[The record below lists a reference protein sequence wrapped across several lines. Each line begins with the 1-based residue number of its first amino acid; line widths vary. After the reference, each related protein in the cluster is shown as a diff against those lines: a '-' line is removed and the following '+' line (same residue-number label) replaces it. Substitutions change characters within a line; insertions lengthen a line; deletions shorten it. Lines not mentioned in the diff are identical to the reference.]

1 MTVIKGGGR
10 VRDGDLRHAWQVVER
25 ACCWWRYKA
34 RDWSAESGVWPRR
47 GLLPVTS
54 RPARAQMTWR
64 PRRALY
70 PITARPSWWL
80 RTLTSVRTL
89 WFHFAGAQSQAHRH
103 RGLPANAQ
111 SSCPTVESRHVG
123 RTESATVC
131 GSPVQSQQYAGYR
144 KFA

>member
-1 MTVIKGGGR
+1 MAAGCGMATCDTRGKSSRGPAAGGGTR
-10 VRDGDLRHAWQVVER
+10 PVTGRRSR
-25 ACCWWRYKA
+25 
-34 RDWSAESGVWPRR
+34 GVWPRR

-54 RPARAQMTWR
+54 RPARAQMTWW

-80 RTLTSVRTL
+80 RTITSVRTL
-89 WFHFAGAQSQAHRH
+89 WFHFAGAQSQAQRH

-111 SSCPTVESRHVG
+111 SSCPTVG

-131 GSPVQSQQYAGYR
+131 GSPIQSRQYAGYR